1 MKKFK
6 TKLKKR
12 NQIFFRKRMKASFV
26 LFFTVF
32 WIAIPFA
39 SFSANDNEKKIS
51 DVNDVNQNP
60 VLTATGTVRDTNG
73 DALPGVSIVEKGK
86 PANGTMTDADGN
98 FSLKVSTGSIL
109 EMSYLGFAKQEVKAA
124 VGMNIIMKEQ
134 GSTLDEVVVTALGMT
149 RDIKALGYAMT
160 ELKGDELA
168 KSNIVNP
175 VNALQGKVAGVQI
188 NMGAAGPQSSQR
200 ILIRGNT
207 SMSGNNQ
214 PIFVVDGIIVDNE
227 VTKKGD
233 KTERD
238 FGNDLKNLNSDDF
251 ETVSVLK
258 GAAATALYGSRAS
271 NGVILITTKKGKKGQ
286 GLGVSFSHTQ
296 QWESVYSYPKL
307 QNEFG
312 MGTYPLWPLNDDGT
326 EDRNIASNRN
336 FGPRYDYKPYTVDG
350 VYDGIHQP
358 YPDNMK
364 DMYRT
369 GRYIN
374 TNIALSGGTDKSTFR
389 LSYSNLQSDGISL
402 NNSFD
407 RNSFSLKATHDLSNV
422 ISAEGGFSYVNS
434 EGRNPTYQG
443 GDGSPVYDF
452 SYSVPRDYDTKY
464 WMNNYWSEARDGFN
478 KNDPFGYSKTLFE
491 YLENNQI
498 QQEENYRAY
507 FNLNFKLTDWL
518 KLVVNAD
525 MNRYYKT
532 FEIKNVAKESSD
544 FRGAS
549 YTLNESKKLQY
560 KVSAMLTAARRFGDI
575 GLSGSLGT
583 ERFDEQQ
590 SYHNSKTNN
599 GLRVPGVFELSNSID
614 PATTEARAK
623 VNRKRINSVYGFVN
637 ADWKSQ
643 VYLDV
648 TGRNDWSSTLRYV
661 DGSGNVSYFYPSVS
675 TSWLITETFRENLPE
690 AISFAKIRASYAIVG
705 NDTYPYLVT
714 NPGTYV
720 YYNSFK
726 ESYFGSGTYPY
737 FKYANNNLGAANL
750 KPEKQ
755 YAIEFG
761 IDYRMFN
768 NRVGIDA
775 AYYKTNTKNQ
785 ILALPT
791 SAETGVGYRIINA
804 GNIQNTGIEILL
816 TGTPIQTKDWLW
828 DLALTYTRNR
838 NKIIE
843 LYPGVTKYELPGG
856 GIDTQAWATEG
867 GAYGDIY
874 TSYAYKRDENGNKIL
889 NSAGGYI
896 RSGTSEKIGSMQ
908 PDFLGGITSNLKW
921 KGFNLSCV
929 IDARFGGDIFSASYN
944 YGMSGGRLK
953 SSLPGR
959 TKELGGLE
967 RTLSDGRIVYD
978 GMIPEG
984 VFDANIKNKDG
995 VDLSGMSYRE
1005 AYEKNLVDPL
1015 SAYMYYANIFDWGNG
1030 IREASIHKL
1039 SWVAL
1044 REVSLY
1050 WDIPQKWTQKAFI
1063 KSATLGFI
1071 VRNVGYLYNSLP
1083 DNIHPEGL
1091 KSNYS
1096 SEYLEAG
1103 GSVYSRNYG
1112 VKLNLTF

>member
-1 MKKFK
+1 MLLCKGVLFACMWVVSTVMFAQSITVKGTITDTNNEPVIGATIVVQNNASHGTVTDIDGNYSLDNVPSNAILQF
-6 TKLKKR
+6 
-12 NQIFFRKRMKASFV
+12 SFV
-26 LFFTVF
+26 GMVTQSVQVNGRLT
-32 WIAIPFA
+32 IDITM
-39 SFSANDNEKKIS
+39 ES
-51 DVNDVNQNP
+51 D
-60 VLTATGTVRDTNG
+60 A
-73 DALPGVSIVEKGK
+73 AL
-86 PANGTMTDADGN
+86 
-98 FSLKVSTGSIL
+98 
-109 EMSYLGFAKQEVKAA
+109 
-124 VGMNIIMKEQ
+124 
-134 GSTLDEVVVTALGMT
+134 LDEVVITALGMT
-149 RDIKALGYAMT
+149 RDAKALGYAMT
-160 ELKGDELA
+160 ELKGDELV

-214 PIFVVDGIIVDNE
+214 PIFVIDGIIIDNE
-227 VTKKGD
+227 VTKTGD
-233 KTERD
+233 KFDRD

-271 NGVILITTKKGKKGQ
+271 NGVILITTKKGKKSQ
-286 GLGVSFSHTQ
+286 GLGISFSHTQ
-296 QWESVYSYPKL
+296 QWENVYSFPSL

-326 EDRNIASNRN
+326 ENRNITTGRN
-336 FGPRYDYKPYTVDG
+336 FGPKYDYKPYTVEG
-350 VYDGIHQP
+350 IYEGIHQP
-358 YPDNMK
+358 YPKNMK

-374 TNIALSGGTDKSTFR
+374 TNVALSGGTDKSTFR
-389 LSYSNLQSDGISL
+389 FSFSNLQNDGISL
-402 NNSFD
+402 NNTFD
-407 RNSFSLKATHDLSNV
+407 RNSFSLNATQEISDIV
-422 ISAEGGFSYVNS
+422 SAESGFAYVNS
-434 EGRNPTYQG
+434 EARNPTYQG
-443 GDGSPVYDF
+443 GDKSPVYDF

-464 WMNNYWSEARDGFN
+464 WMKNYWSEARDGYN
-478 KNDPFGYSKTLFE
+478 GNDPFGYSGTIFD

-498 QQEENYRAY
+498 QKEENYRGY
-507 FNLNFKLTDWL
+507 LSVNFKLTDWL
-518 KLVVNAD
+518 NFVVKAD
-525 MNRYYKT
+525 MNRIYKT
-532 FEIKNVAKESSD
+532 YEKKDIATEPSE

-549 YTLNESKKLQY
+549 YSLNNSKKLQY
-560 KVSAMLTAARRFGDI
+560 KTTAMLTASHHFNDI

-590 SYHNSKTNN
+590 SYHRSNTNN

-614 PATTEARAK
+614 PATTDARAM
-623 VNRKRINSVYGFVN
+623 VNRKRINSVYGFIN
-637 ADWKSQ
+637 ADWKGQ
-643 VYLDV
+643 VYLDI
-648 TGRNDWSSTLRYV
+648 TGRNDWSSTLRYTN
-661 DGSGNVSYFYPSVS
+661 GSGNVSYFYPSIS
-675 TSWLITETFRENLPE
+675 SSWLISESFKESIPRS
-690 AISFAKIRASYAIVG
+690 ISFMKVRASYAIVG
-705 NDTYPYLVT
+705 NDTDPYTIT
-714 NPGTYV
+714 NPGTYY

-726 ESYFGSGTYPY
+726 DGYFGSGTYPY
-737 FKYANNNLGAANL
+737 FKFANERLGAPDL

-761 IDYRMFN
+761 VDYRMFN
-768 NRVGIDA
+768 NRIGIDA

-791 SAETGVGYRIINA
+791 STETGVGYRIINS
-804 GNIQNTGIEILL
+804 GNIQNQGIELL
-816 TGTPIQTKDWLW
+816 LSATPIQTKEWLW
-828 DLALTYTRNR
+828 DITLIYTKNR

-874 TSYAYKRDENGNKIL
+874 TSYAFKRDENGNKLL
-889 NSAGGYI
+889 NSAGGWI

-908 PDFLGGITSNLKW
+908 PDFLGGFTSNLKW

-929 IDARFGGDIFSASYN
+929 VDARFGGDIFSASYN

-953 SSLPGR
+953 SSLHGR
-959 TKELGGLE
+959 TQELGGLE
-967 RTLSDGRIVYD
+967 RKLSDPDGRIVHD
-978 GMIPEG
+978 GMIPDG
-984 VFDANIKNKDG
+984 VFEAGVKNKDG
-995 VDLSGMSYRE
+995 VDIGGMSYQE
-1005 AYEKNLVDPL
+1005 AYDKNLVNPL
-1015 SAYMYYANIFDWGNG
+1015 SAYMYYANMYDWGSG
-1030 IREASIHKL
+1030 IREASVHEL

-1044 REVSLY
+1044 REISLY
-1050 WDIPQKWTQKAFI
+1050 WDIPQKWTEKLYI
-1063 KSATLGFI
+1063 KNATLGFI

-1103 GSVYSRNYG
+1103 GNVYSRNYG
-1112 VKLNLTF
+1112 IKLNFTL